1 MANNTLERKVNEL
14 YDSLDTSILYQGSV
28 RVFDRTTKSK
38 TLREILEKKLK
49 KTKKYKKLK
58 NLTWGFGIEHEVY
71 FFHIPTK
78 TDEKITGIIAFNA
91 KESAIELI
99 KQNKLTVIEKKV
111 MSDMPLE
118 YSGRKCGKVQV
129 VEPIFQG
136 AMPEFITKEPFNSLT
151 SGRNP
156 IENYCEQI
164 ITQENDFLYLQLRNN
179 RTLKL
184 VQKYGMLAPYPFGMS
199 SHVKVPIQ
207 NKTKSSIY
215 NFKKN
220 TSRDYTGSYHL
231 TFTLPFDPLKT
242 SEKNFIQ
249 MHQNFGN
256 QIQWI
261 EPLLLTAFFS
271 ADDKAVGNSDEKRI
285 KGSYRVM
292 NVGWGNFAG
301 SDVRKFN
308 TGIGRYTNFKKSWRD
323 GMVFYDSDKLK
334 SCHEN
339 KIEDEPA
346 SESLIS
352 SNMRTFGAIDKRR
365 PWHRES
371 GLGMTKP
378 NGIELRIFDHF
389 NSKHLID
396 LCRIVVYIAENSMHF
411 KTKKYVYNSV
421 EWKKNLQ
428 NIMYNGWKTILTIG
442 YIKELREHLNL
453 KLKIKSKKAY
463 DVFWELNNEIFEKNK
478 KGDIPWLLL
487 ERDYDIPPILPSIN
501 RNSLDMGLHLKL
513 NSEPIFFKKMN
524 KFLHDL
530 PTTKIKHVDFKK
542 YFLKVFPVKK
552 WKNDIDDIIY
562 FLEKIKCI
570 LVNFKTDK
578 IISIKLIVE
587 NINNINK
594 TNVNILKYFSM
605 LPEHIQSSYDMDGIV
620 DKSIILEKLLENQ

>member
-1 MANNTLERKVNEL
+1 MANNTLESDVNNL
-14 YDSLDTSILYQGSV
+14 YDGFDTSILYQGST

-58 NLTWGFGIEHEVY
+58 DLTWGFGIEHEVY
-71 FFHIPTK
+71 FFHVPTK
-78 TDEKITGIIAFNA
+78 SNEKITAVIAFNA

-99 KQNKLTVIEKKV
+99 KKNKLTVIEKKV
-111 MSDMPLE
+111 MGDMPLE

-136 AMPEFITKEPFNSLT
+136 AMPEFITKEPMNTLVG
-151 SGRNP
+151 GRNP

-164 ITQENDFLYLQLRNN
+164 ITQESDFIFLQLRNE

-184 VQKYGMLAPYPFGMS
+184 IQKYGMLAPYPFGMS
-199 SHVKVPIQ
+199 SYVQVPILD
-207 NKTKSSIY
+207 KKKSTIY
-215 NFKKN
+215 NLKKKLY
-220 TSRDYTGSYHL
+220 RDYTGSYHL
-231 TFTLPFDPLKT
+231 TFTLPFNSLKT
-242 SEKNFIQ
+242 SEKDFIK

-271 ADDKAVGNSDEKRI
+271 ADDKAIGNSDEKRI

-308 TGIGRYTNFKKSWRD
+308 TGVGRYTTFKKSWRD

-334 SCHEN
+334 SCYEN

-352 SNMRTFGAIDKRR
+352 SNMRTFGAIDKKR
-365 PWHRES
+365 PWHRDS

-389 NSKHLID
+389 DSKHLID
-396 LCRIVVYIAENSMHF
+396 LCRIVVYIAENSMNF
-411 KTKKYVYNSV
+411 KTKKYVYDSI

-428 NIMYNGWKTILTIG
+428 NIMHNGWKTILTTG
-442 YIKELREHLNL
+442 YIKELRENLNL
-453 KLKIKSKKAY
+453 KLKIKSKRAY
-463 DVFWELNNEIFEKNK
+463 DVFWELNDEIFEKNK

-487 ERDYDIPPILPSIN
+487 ERDYEIPPILPHIN
-501 RNSLDMGLHLKL
+501 RDSLDMGVHLKL
-513 NSEPIFFKKMN
+513 NTEPSFLKKMN
-524 KFLHDL
+524 KFLHEL
-530 PTTKIKHVDFKK
+530 PNKNIKYLDFKK
-542 YFLKVFPVKK
+542 YFLKTFSIKK
-552 WKNDIDDIIY
+552 WKNDIDDVIY

-570 LVNFKTDK
+570 LLNIKNDK

-594 TNVNILKYFSM
+594 TNEHILKYWYRVF
-605 LPEHIQSSYDMDGIV
+605 PDTSYKMDGIV
-620 DKSIILEKLLENQ
+620 NKSIILEKLLENE